1 MKKLFFTLMTI
12 FILALNLTAQKIDS
26 THSPNNAALN
36 KSNEV
41 EMADA
46 LRENGKIYVVVAV
59 LLIILAGIFIYL
71 FILDKKISKIEKEI
85 KVNNE

>member
-1 MKKLFFTLMTI
+1 MTI

-26 THSPNNAALN
+26 TYSPNNAALN